1 MSAKPKKTAKR
12 PAEQVLQGIGV
23 SPGIAIG
30 PAHVVEPGIIEVPK
44 YAIAAD
50 RIAAERARFADAVAR
65 ALKQVAKLHDK
76 ADTLPGS
83 AAEELGYLLDA
94 HSQMLGGSRLVRGVD
109 RRIAEQAINAEAAV
123 SEEIAEISQAFLAM
137 DDDYFAARLDDVRDV
152 GARLLRGLMAVP
164 YQAFSDLPEGSVIIA
179 EELSPADTALMDPRL
194 VGGFATVIGGVQG
207 HTAIMARSLGLPAV
221 IGVPDLVG
229 KLHSGDLIVVDGGT
243 GKLTL
248 NPKPA
253 TLERYEAR
261 RAELRRRQ
269 RQLARLRDLP
279 SVTRDGVDIML
290 QANLELPGE
299 IDGALGAGA
308 QGVGLLRTE
317 FMYMNR
323 EEPPSE
329 DEQYATLRAFIE
341 AMDGRPVTVRT
352 LDAGSDKLAFSIAGH
367 IQPSLN
373 PALGLRAIR
382 LSLKVRPLL
391 EAQLAAMLRVSAH
404 GPMRILLPMIGT
416 TAEVRQVR
424 EVMDKVVRRLR
435 RRRVPIADPLPPL
448 GAMIEVPGAALA
460 ADSLA
465 RVCDFFSI
473 GTNDL
478 TMYTLAIDRG
488 DEQVAHLF
496 DPLHPAVL
504 RLIQFSTEAAL
515 RARIPIAVC
524 GEVAGDPR
532 YAVLLLGLGI
542 RDLSMSAVSLP
553 LVKQRIRSLDI
564 GEATRRAQSIMDQ
577 SDAGVIAA
585 MLDDFNALA

>member
-1 MSAKPKKTAKR
+1 M
-12 PAEQVLQGIGV
+12 
-23 SPGIAIG
+23 
-30 PAHVVEPGIIEVPK
+30 
-44 YAIAAD
+44 
-50 RIAAERARFADAVAR
+50 
-65 ALKQVAKLHDK
+65 
-76 ADTLPGS
+76 
-83 AAEELGYLLDA
+83 
-94 HSQMLGGSRLVRGVD
+94 
-109 RRIAEQAINAEAAV
+109 
-123 SEEIAEISQAFLAM
+123 
-137 DDDYFAARLDDVRDV
+137 
-152 GARLLRGLMAVP
+152 
-164 YQAFSDLPEGSVIIA
+164 IIA

-194 VGGFATVIGGVQG
+194 VAGFATVMGGVQG

-221 IGVPDLVG
+221 VGVPDLVG

-269 RQLARLRDLP
+269 RALARLRDLP

-352 LDAGSDKLAFSIAGH
+352 LDAGSDKLAFSLAGH

-391 EAQLAAMLRVSAH
+391 EAQLGAMLRVSAH

-424 EVMDKVVRRLR
+424 EVMAKVVRRLR
-435 RRRVPIADPLPPL
+435 RRRVPMADPLPPL

-478 TMYTLAIDRG
+478 TLYTLAIDRG
-488 DEQVAHLF
+488 DV
-496 DPLHPAVL
+496 
-504 RLIQFSTEAAL
+504 
-515 RARIPIAVC
+515 
-524 GEVAGDPR
+524 EVA
-532 YAVLLLGLGI
+532 
-542 RDLSMSAVSLP
+542 SL
-553 LVKQRIRSLDI
+553 
-564 GEATRRAQSIMDQ
+564 
-577 SDAGVIAA
+577 
-585 MLDDFNALA
+585 

>member
-1 MSAKPKKTAKR
+1 
-12 PAEQVLQGIGV
+12 
-23 SPGIAIG
+23 
-30 PAHVVEPGIIEVPK
+30 
-44 YAIAAD
+44 
-50 RIAAERARFADAVAR
+50 
-65 ALKQVAKLHDK
+65 
-76 ADTLPGS
+76 
-83 AAEELGYLLDA
+83 
-94 HSQMLGGSRLVRGVD
+94 
-109 RRIAEQAINAEAAV
+109 
-123 SEEIAEISQAFLAM
+123 
-137 DDDYFAARLDDVRDV
+137 
-152 GARLLRGLMAVP
+152 
-164 YQAFSDLPEGSVIIA
+164 
-179 EELSPADTALMDPRL
+179 
-194 VGGFATVIGGVQG
+194 
-207 HTAIMARSLGLPAV
+207 MARSLGLPAV

-229 KLHSGDLIVVDGGT
+229 KLHSGDPIVVDGGT

-352 LDAGSDKLAFSIAGH
+352 LDAGSDKLAFSLAGH

-391 EAQLAAMLRVSAH
+391 EAQLGAMLRVSAH

-424 EVMDKVVRRLR
+424 EVMAKVVRRLR
-435 RRRVPIADPLPPL
+435 RRRVPMADPLPPL

-488 DEQVAHLF
+488 DEQVAPLF

-542 RDLSMSAVSLP
+542 RDLSMSAASLP